1 MKEKRTYTKLKEH
14 GEDMSHENETKI
26 KNDDSLGTTLPYLI
40 EQHKKE
46 IWEWKQKEADWIKT
60 DNLFKGSQKII
71 EELSA
76 KMIQQVRII
85 SDLNYQITKLKK
97 ELEDKNK

>member
-1 MKEKRTYTKLKEH
+1 MKDKRTYTNAKEH
-14 GEDMSHENETKI
+14 GEDMSHENENKI
-26 KNDDSLGTTLPYLI
+26 KHDDSIGSTLPYLI

-60 DNLFKGSQKII
+60 ENLFEGSKKII

-76 KMIQQVRII
+76 KMVQQVRII

>member
-1 MKEKRTYTKLKEH
+1 MKDKRTYTNAKEH
-14 GEDMSHENETKI
+14 GEDMSHENEAKI
-26 KNDDSLGTTLPYLI
+26 KNDNKVGTALPYLI

-60 DNLFKGSQKII
+60 DNLFKGAQKII
-71 EELSA
+71 DEMGA
-76 KMIQQVRII
+76 KVVQQVRII

-97 ELEDKNK
+97 ELEDKKK

>member
-1 MKEKRTYTKLKEH
+1 MKDKRTYTNAKEH

-26 KNDDSLGTTLPYLI
+26 KNDDNLGSTLPYLI

-46 IWEWKQKEADWIKT
+46 IWDWKQKEADWIKT
-60 DNLFKGSQKII
+60 DNLFKGAQKII

-76 KMIQQVRII
+76 KMVQQVRII

-97 ELEDKNK
+97 ELEDKKK

>member
-1 MKEKRTYTKLKEH
+1 MKEKRTYIKLKEH
-14 GEDMSHENETKI
+14 GEDMSHENEAKI
-26 KNDDSLGTTLPYLI
+26 KNDDTIGSTLPYLI

-60 DNLFKGSQKII
+60 DNLFKGAQKII
-71 EELSA
+71 DEMGA
-76 KMIQQVRII
+76 KVVQQVRII

>member
-1 MKEKRTYTKLKEH
+1 MKDKRTYTNAKEH

-60 DNLFKGSQKII
+60 DNLFKGAQKII
-71 EELSA
+71 DEMGA
-76 KMIQQVRII
+76 KVVQQVRII

-97 ELEDKNK
+97 ELADKNK

>member
-14 GEDMSHENETKI
+14 GEDMSHENEAKI
-26 KNDDSLGTTLPYLI
+26 KNDDSVGSTLPYLI

-60 DNLFKGSQKII
+60 DNLFKGAQKII
-71 EELSA
+71 DEMGA
-76 KMIQQVRII
+76 KVVQQVRII

-97 ELEDKNK
+97 KLEDKKK